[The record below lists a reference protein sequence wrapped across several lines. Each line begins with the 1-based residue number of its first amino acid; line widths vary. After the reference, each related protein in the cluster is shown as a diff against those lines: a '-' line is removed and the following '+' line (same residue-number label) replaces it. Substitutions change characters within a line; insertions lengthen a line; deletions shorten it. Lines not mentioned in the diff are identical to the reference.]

1 VNFGSGK
8 SSSNRQEARCSS
20 SSTCNHFAIW
30 FQLALFW
37 STQRAGD
44 VAPCAALWLGQL
56 TAPEVYVN
64 AERVLP
70 CRDSARNPKSQQNGK
85 DDLVAQRL
93 Q

>member
-1 VNFGSGK
+1 MS
-8 SSSNRQEARCSS
+8 
-20 SSTCNHFAIW
+20 
-30 FQLALFW
+30 
-37 STQRAGD
+37 
-44 VAPCAALWLGQL
+44 LWLFELRRRCFRKSNLIHRKPNLRCGQL
-56 TAPEVYVN
+56 TTAEVYVN

>member
-1 VNFGSGK
+1 MDLVHPT
-8 SSSNRQEARCSS
+8 R
-20 SSTCNHFAIW
+20 
-30 FQLALFW
+30 
-37 STQRAGD
+37 GD

-64 AERVLP
+64 AQRVLP

>member
-1 VNFGSGK
+1 LITMLVEMSTFIRLRHAFRGRWLGSV
-8 SSSNRQEARCSS
+8 SLCLVVM
-20 SSTCNHFAIW
+20 T
-30 FQLALFW
+30 
-37 STQRAGD
+37 RA
-44 VAPCAALWLGQL
+44 AAKLMNPIGQL

>member
-1 VNFGSGK
+1 MSSRVSGIVK
-8 SSSNRQEARCSS
+8 SASVGAVLVHPTR
-20 SSTCNHFAIW
+20 
-30 FQLALFW
+30 
-37 STQRAGD
+37 GD
-44 VAPCAALWLGQL
+44 VAPRGALWLGQL

>member
-1 VNFGSGK
+1 MA
-8 SSSNRQEARCSS
+8 RQAGFELGGGPKRLYIAQPADHWVPTGAVLVHPTR
-20 SSTCNHFAIW
+20 
-30 FQLALFW
+30 
-37 STQRAGD
+37 GD
-44 VAPCAALWLGQL
+44 VAPCAALCLGQL
-56 TAPEVYVN
+56 TTAQVYVN